1 MQLTDQG
8 INQNCAIMRF
18 LEAYYAK
25 VDFKHDFSEFLRQK
39 KMQLDMHGDLTD
51 FSFNSETLNIDVGE
65 YSLNIEIIPGVE
77 GKQ

>member
-18 LEAYYAK
+18 LETYCK
-25 VDFKHDFSEFLRQK
+25 KDDFKHDFAEFLRQK

-51 FSFNSETLNIDVGE
+51 FSFNSDTLNIDVGE
-65 YSLNIEIIPGVE
+65 YSLNIEIKPRVE
-77 GKQ
+77 DKA